1 MFHDWQF
8 WTAAIQT
15 AALIAAVIVARRVGL
30 EQASISRE
38 QARISA
44 QLLDFQYAFSVQV
57 SYDQVRHIF
66 YFWNT
71 GYSNIYL
78 EQEVFP
84 EGHTHT
90 EPQRQII
97 PAGHWWIHAAPW
109 VAEYAR
115 MHQNLTLD
123 IVVSNDRNERRMIR
137 SVMNFQWVTP
147 PAGGTPTLIAWSQ
160 TAAAQPVTG

>member
-1 MFHDWQF
+1 MTFLQRNDKEGRAALKRRRGESTAQLNPFPSRADAVSISISLGHFMLHDWQF

-15 AALIAAVIVARRVGL
+15 AALVAAVIVALRVGL
-30 EQASISRE
+30 EQAAISRE

-44 QLLDFQYAFSVQV
+44 ELLNFQYAFSVQV
-57 SYDQVRHIF
+57 SYDQVRHLF

-78 EQEVFP
+78 EQEIFP

-97 PAGHWWIHAAPW
+97 PAGHWW
-109 VAEYAR
+109 
-115 MHQNLTLD
+115 
-123 IVVSNDRNERRMIR
+123 
-137 SVMNFQWVTP
+137 
-147 PAGGTPTLIAWSQ
+147 
-160 TAAAQPVTG
+160 